1 MLRTPQQTRR
11 FAPRAARTVAALRVS
26 LIALG
31 GQPGR
36 RTKCAVRQG
45 RTVSLAEGGQTQDDS
60 QDRSGILVGP
70 PLTLLRRVQASDQN
84 AVASCMFVRSVGKR
98 PALPALTYAHATQLR
113 PCSLVQSSANTP
125 ESLSHAGAF
134 AIHIFKAAKVAPASG
149 LVPPL
154 TTPASG
160 SGGQPRR
167 WRRRHFS
174 LVSWPWPTPPAFDLR
189 TLQLAPV
196 SCSPLRPPPTHQ
208 KHCLALA
215 RSPGNGPDPRK

>member
-134 AIHIFKAAKVAPASG
+134 AIHAFKATKLRQPLPGPASD
-149 LVPPL
+149 P
-154 TTPASG
+154 PASG
-160 SGGQPRR
+160 SGGPANR
-167 WRRRHFS
+167 WRWLHVC
-174 LVSWPWPTPPAFDLR
+174 LVSRQSAS
-189 TLQLAPV
+189 LQH
-196 SCSPLRPPPTHQ
+196 SSSEH
-208 KHCLALA
+208 
-215 RSPGNGPDPRK
+215 